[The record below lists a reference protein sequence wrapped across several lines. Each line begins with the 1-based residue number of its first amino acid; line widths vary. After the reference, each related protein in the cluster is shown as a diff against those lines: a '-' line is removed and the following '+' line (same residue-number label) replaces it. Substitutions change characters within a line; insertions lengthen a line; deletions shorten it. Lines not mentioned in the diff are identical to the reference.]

1 VVFHL
6 ELFSPVKYRYK
17 KRRNYKLPR
26 KKKTTHRPI
35 ALLLIGFL
43 LMVGAIALFLSDLGV
58 DQAAAPQSETIPF
71 PEIGRT
77 SLADARTAYNAGSVV
92 FLDVRTAEE
101 YAQSRIPG
109 SINIPL
115 DELPDRLGELNPED
129 SFLTV
134 CT

>member
-1 VVFHL
+1 M
-6 ELFSPVKYRYK
+6 S
-17 KRRNYKLPR
+17 R
-26 KKKTTHRPI
+26 KTKNTRRPI

-43 LMVGAIALFLSDLGV
+43 LMAGAIALFLSDLRG
-58 DQAAAPQSETIPF
+58 DQAAAPQEDTIPF
-71 PEIGRT
+71 PEVPRT
-77 SLADARTAYNAGSVV
+77 SLADARAAFDSESVV
-92 FLDVRTAEE
+92 FLDVRTAQE

-115 DELPDRLGELNPED
+115 DSLPDRLGELNPED

>member
-1 VVFHL
+1 
-6 ELFSPVKYRYK
+6 
-17 KRRNYKLPR
+17 LPR
-26 KKKTTHRPI
+26 KKKNTRRPI

-58 DQAAAPQSETIPF
+58 DQVAAPQNNTIPY
-71 PEIGRT
+71 PEIART
-77 SLADARTAYNAGSVV
+77 GLADAKSVYDTGSAV
-92 FLDVRTAEE
+92 FLDVRTTAEF
-101 YAQSRIPG
+101 AQSRIPG

-129 SFLTV
+129 RFLTV